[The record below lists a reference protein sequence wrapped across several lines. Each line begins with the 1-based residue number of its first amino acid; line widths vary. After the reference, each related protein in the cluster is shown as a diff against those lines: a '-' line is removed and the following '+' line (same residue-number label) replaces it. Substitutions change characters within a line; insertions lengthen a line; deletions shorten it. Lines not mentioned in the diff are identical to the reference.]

1 MRRLVKPVLGLVL
14 VVFLALLPQLQ
25 VDIPGVLPGPT
36 WTAGTLQLLALC
48 LLVGALAVTYDLLFG
63 LTGLLS
69 FGHALYFAVGVY
81 MFAIALERWH
91 LALLPAA
98 LLTLAAGAV
107 TAAVVGA
114 VSLRVDGIAFA
125 MVTLAFAQAGSL
137 LVFRNFG
144 GYTGGEEGLG
154 LGDARL
160 PDSLVGVVNT
170 KNLYWLCLA
179 VAVVVY
185 LVIAWLAG
193 SRAGHVMAAVRENE
207 LRVRVMGIRP
217 YTVRWIAFVAA
228 GVLATVVGMGYLL
241 LQNGAS
247 PQVTTPT
254 FTLGLLVMVVLG
266 GVGTRWGAVVGGV
279 VYTLLD
285 QRLTVL
291 ASSDSVASL
300 PGVLRVPLSQPLFVL
315 GVLFILVVLFL
326 PGGLAG
332 ALVRLRPGGGAGT
345 APATDILEAPASAAA
360 PTPEEVARS

>member
-1 MRRLVKPVLGLVL
+1 MRRLVKPGLGVAL
-14 VVFLALLPQLQ
+14 VVLLALLPDLQL
-25 VDIPGVLPGPT
+25 DIPGVLPGPT

-48 LLVGALAVTYDLLFG
+48 LVVGALAVTYDLLFG

-81 MFAIALERWH
+81 VFAIALERWH

-98 LLTLAAGAV
+98 LVTLAAGTV
-107 TAAVVGA
+107 VAAVVGA
-114 VSLRVDGIAFA
+114 VSLRVDGISFA

-160 PDSLVGVVNT
+160 PASLVGVVNT
-170 KNLYWLCLA
+170 QSLYWVCLA
-179 VAVVVY
+179 IAVVVY
-185 LVIAWLAG
+185 LLVAWLAG

-207 LRVRVMGIRP
+207 LRVRVMGLRP
-217 YTVRWIAFVAA
+217 YTVRWIAFVVA
-228 GVLATVVGMGYLL
+228 GVLATLVGMGYLL

-247 PQVTTPT
+247 PQVTTPS

-300 PGVLRVPLSQPLFVL
+300 PGVLRVPLSQPLFIL
-315 GVLFILVVLFL
+315 GVLFILVVMFL

-332 ALVRLRPGGGAGT
+332 AVLRLRRGGAAGPVP
-345 APATDILEAPASAAA
+345 APEILEAAA
-360 PTPEEVARS
+360 PAATEEVARS